1 MRSHSRGVSRSTRPV
16 MKLRWRRIVVSSMPR
31 RRGGHV
37 GGSAILWRA
46 AAAIARHAVDQ
57 LTLNVRATA
66 AVDRSQAARAIAR
79 HSRAVTRRRDGTW
92 TVDSVNEL
100 TQPGVSQR
108 NRRLVH
114 PSTVGR
120 S

>member
-1 MRSHSRGVSRSTRPV
+1 
-16 MKLRWRRIVVSSMPR
+16 MPR

-37 GGSAILWRA
+37 GSPAILWR

-57 LTLNVRATA
+57 LTLNERATA
-66 AVDRSQAARAIAR
+66 AVERSQAARAIAR
-79 HSRAVTRRRDGTW
+79 HSRVVIRRRGGTW
-92 TVDSVNEL
+92 AVDSVNEP

-108 NRRLVH
+108 NRRLAH
-114 PSTVGR
+114 TSTVGR